1 MNTGSPGLGQDSE
14 SRSST
19 PQILSIGDLNR
30 QVAALLGRQFP
41 LLWVKGEISNF
52 TRAASGHCYFSL
64 KDNRAQARAVLF
76 RSRARAVPFDL
87 RNGLQVE
94 AQVAVGLYEPRGDFQ
109 LNVERVRAA
118 GAGDLHQ
125 QFIALRDKLQRE
137 GLFDDSIKRPVN
149 PLPHALAVVTSLQAA
164 ALRDVL
170 ITLARRAA
178 HVPVVVCPTPVQ
190 GVDAPSGII
199 AALAAAA
206 AVNVSTILLVRGG
219 GALEDLWSFNDE
231 GVARAIRA
239 SPVPVVTGV
248 GHESDV
254 TIADFAADL
263 RAATPT
269 AAATLSTTERDQLVT
284 DTEVLANAL
293 RRGMRQQLDTRAQR
307 VDILARLLPTPMDNW
322 FKWRARLDQASNG
335 LRSAHRQHQ
344 ARLEARFQR
353 ASARLVKPTVS
364 AGRAQ
369 VDSLARELRVSMQ
382 TRLAADRARLDALA
396 SQLELVDPGQ
406 VVKRGFAVV
415 RNAEGALVTSIEQA
429 IPQADWTVSL
439 ADGDVTTQVVATTPR
454 KPTQT

>member
-1 MNTGSPGLGQDSE
+1 MNTGFPANEQDSE

-30 QVAALLGRQFP
+30 QVAGLLGRQFP
-41 LLWVKGEISNF
+41 LIWVRGEISNF

-109 LNVERVRAA
+109 LNVERMRAA

-125 QFIALRDKLQRE
+125 QFIALRTKLQNE
-137 GLFDDSIKRPVN
+137 GLFDESSKRPVD

-170 ITLARRAA
+170 ITLARRAP
-178 HVPVVVCPTPVQ
+178 HIPVVVCPTPVQ
-190 GVDAPSGII
+190 GSEAPTGIVS
-199 AALAAAA
+199 ALAAAA
-206 AVNVSTILLVRGG
+206 QLGVSTILLVRGG

-231 GVARAIRA
+231 RVARAIRA
-239 SPVPVVTGV
+239 SSVPVVAGV

-269 AAATLSTTERDQLVT
+269 AAATLATTEREQLIT
-284 DTEVLANAL
+284 DTEMLAQAL
-293 RRGMRQQLDTRAQR
+293 RRAMRQQLDARAQR
-307 VDILARLLPTPMDNW
+307 VDTMARLLPTPMENW
-322 FKWRARLDQASNG
+322 FRWRARLDQASMMLQSG
-335 LRSAHRQHQ
+335 HRQKL
-344 ARLEARFQR
+344 ASLDVRLQR
-353 ASARLVKPTVS
+353 VSARLSKPDVLP
-364 AGRAQ
+364 AQ
-369 VDSLARELRVSMQ
+369 THVDSLVRQLGTAFLN
-382 TRLAADRARLDALA
+382 RLAAKRARLDALA
-396 SQLELVDPGQ
+396 AQLELVDPAQ
-406 VVKRGFAVV
+406 IVKRGFALV
-415 RNAEGALVTSIEQA
+415 RNEDGELVTSIEQA
-429 IPQADWTVSL
+429 RPQATWHIGL
-439 ADGDVTTQVVATTPR
+439 ADGEVTTQVVESHS
-454 KPTQT
+454 KKQQDS